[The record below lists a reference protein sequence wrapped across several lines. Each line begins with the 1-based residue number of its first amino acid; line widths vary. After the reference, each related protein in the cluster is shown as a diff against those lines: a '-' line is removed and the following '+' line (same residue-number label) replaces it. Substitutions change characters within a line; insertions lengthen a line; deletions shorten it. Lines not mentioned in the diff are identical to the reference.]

1 MGRGCL
7 GLDGV
12 PGMVSA
18 TYRGGASSAASTAQ
32 RLRGSPGLPSSS
44 AVLRRLRA
52 RRTGSPGSLA
62 SGGTRLPHQQSLTTQ
77 RQQHDPVAA
86 TTALPAAA
94 RSQAQS
100 CRTCARG
107 AWLLSGFSRIVP
119 YSEHDRHITLVPPIH
134 KTGLFP
140 SQRNPASPTRD
151 SPRRDDWRDGAAG
164 ARRAGYGGR
173 NATDFALLSGYGQRL
188 REGRHGANT
197 AEGDHRASGRRRGC
211 H

>member
-1 MGRGCL
+1 MGRGWR
-7 GLDGV
+7 GGDGV
-12 PGMVSA
+12 PGMVGA
-18 TYRGGASSAASTAQ
+18 ACRGGASSAASTAQ
-32 RLRGSPGLPSSS
+32 RLRGSPPSSS

-52 RRTGSPGSLA
+52 RRTGSPVGLA
-62 SGGTRLPHQQSLTTQ
+62 YGGARLPHQQPLTTQ
-77 RQQHDPVAA
+77 RQQHDPVAV

-100 CRTCARG
+100 YRTCARG

-140 SQRNPASPTRD
+140 SQRNPASP
-151 SPRRDDWRDGAAG
+151 RRLAATARRRGAAG
-164 ARRAGYGGR
+164 TRRTGYGGR